1 MNNTRDN
8 NRLGS
13 PGINDDKSHERGMLS
28 TADNKT
34 NDVPVEGPGNKVDIG
49 KYIEYAKR
57 AGIVLGLVAASIV
70 GLSTQGVALPA
81 GLVAVANTLLAVLA
95 SLGLASSGIKP
106 PQANQPPAPTPPHDD
121 LK

>member
-8 NRLGS
+8 RLGA

-28 TADNKT
+28 MADNKT

-81 GLVAVANTLLAVLA
+81 GLVAVANTLLAILA

>member
-1 MNNTRDN
+1 MNNTRNN

-28 TADNKT
+28 MADNDK
-34 NDVPVEGPGNKVDIG
+34 NNVPVEGPGNKVDIG

-57 AGIVLGLVAASIV
+57 AGIVLGLIAASIV
-70 GLSTQGVALPA
+70 GLSAQGVALPA
-81 GLVAVANTLLAVLA
+81 GLVATANTLLAILA

-106 PQANQPPAPTPPHDD
+106 QAPLPPAPTPPHDD